1 MHFAEDNQMITDE
14 QYGGRKGR
22 MAQSAVLNKIAY
34 YNISH
39 QTLTSCALMDDDAR
53 ACYDRIVTSLSSA
66 ECRRWGI
73 SHNVANFT
81 NTFIEQQKFHIRSA
95 YGVSNDHYSYSE
107 DEPIQGSGQGV
118 SWAGPR
124 WTCTSNTICNI
135 MDKTNT
141 GMKFEDPTR
150 EIVVEKTS
158 DLFVDDTATGVSEN
172 NVKDGRSVLEH
183 LRDDE

>member
-1 MHFAEDNQMITDE
+1 MRFAEDNGMITDE

-22 MAQSAVLNKIAY
+22 MAQSAVLNKIVY

-39 QTLTSCALMDDDAR
+39 QILTSCGFMDDDAR

-73 SHNVANFT
+73 SHNVASFSNI
-81 NTFIEQQKFHIRSA
+81 FIEQQKFHIRSA
-95 YGVSNDHYSYSE
+95 YGVSKSSYFYSE
-107 DEPIQGSGQGV
+107 DKPIQGPGQGV

-141 GMKFEDPTR
+141 WHEIRRSKRRNHSR
-150 EIVVEKTS
+150 E
-158 DLFVDDTATGVSEN
+158 N
-172 NVKDGRSVLEH
+172 
-183 LRDDE
+183 